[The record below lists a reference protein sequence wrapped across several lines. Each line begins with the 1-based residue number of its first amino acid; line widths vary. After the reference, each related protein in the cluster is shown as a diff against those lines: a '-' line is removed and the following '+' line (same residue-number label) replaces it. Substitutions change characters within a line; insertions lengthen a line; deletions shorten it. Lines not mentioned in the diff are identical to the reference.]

1 MLFVASLCCTNG
13 LEEVKRLFRVFA
25 AGVIPEMNSW
35 DDATEDIKKS
45 VEKQMLEKEK
55 SKMRIDELTKCGE
68 SGSV

>member
-1 MLFVASLCCTNG
+1 
-13 LEEVKRLFRVFA
+13 VFA

-55 SKMRIDELTKCGE
+55 K
-68 SGSV
+68 